1 MDIDDHRRGLER
13 RPPGVSDA
21 AVEAAGKVSEAIEWV
36 ERARGRLYDFH
47 QMSGHADLCLS
58 DAVELLHQSGRPE
71 LAERLRRELIGRNVI
86 HGRWTFQIVEEYDDT
101 YWGPLRAFGTEVE
114 RQLTGG
120 ARHVYEA
127 EMKAR
132 RISRGAPHQE
142 PQPQPGGGSG

>member
-1 MDIDDHRRGLER
+1 MDIDDHRRGLDR

-21 AVEAAGKVSEAIEWV
+21 EVEAAGKVSEAIEWV

-47 QMSGHADLCLS
+47 QLSGHADLLLG
-58 DAVELLHQSGRPE
+58 DAAELLQQAGRPE

-101 YWGPLRAFGTEVE
+101 YWAPLRAFGTAVE

-120 ARHVYEA
+120 ARHVFEA

-132 RISRGAPHQE
+132 RISPGAPHQE
-142 PQPQPGGGSG
+142 PGPRSGGAAS